1 MTIAAIL
8 QGQNR
13 EVVHLESTATVQQA
27 AQLLSDYRIGCLPV
41 VDGSKVVGI
50 ISERDIVRLLAQSG
64 LNLLDQPVSTVMTS
78 PALTISP
85 NIAVMSALSLMT
97 QRRIRHLP
105 VVEGSKMIGFVSIG
119 DLVKYRIDRME
130 AEASAMREYIQS
142 A

>member
-13 EVVHLESTATVQQA
+13 EVVQLESTATVQQA

-41 VDGSKVVGI
+41 VDGGKVVGI
-50 ISERDIVRLLAQSG
+50 ISERDIVHLLARSG

-105 VVEGSKMIGFVSIG
+105 VVEGSRMIGFVSIG